1 MLLKTSILAGILSSA
16 VSAEYST
23 TAIADLVATT
33 FTAESNDDEVAATSC
48 ICTTVPCPVA
58 GINNLSITG
67 GGTGVYNY
75 VMHGT

>member
-16 VSAEYST
+16 VCEEYST
-23 TAIADLVATT
+23 TAIADLMATA
-33 FTAESNDDEVAATSC
+33 FTAEYNDPEVAATSC

-58 GINNLSITG
+58 GSNNLSIPG